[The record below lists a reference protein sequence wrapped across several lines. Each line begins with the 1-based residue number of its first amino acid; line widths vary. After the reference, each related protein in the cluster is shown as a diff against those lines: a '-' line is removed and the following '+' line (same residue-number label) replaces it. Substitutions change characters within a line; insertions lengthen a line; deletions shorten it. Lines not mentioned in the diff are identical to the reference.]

1 MSEKRKASGGL
12 VPEDVAEEKKVKGSP
27 KAQDSGTSAK
37 VDEKLGTV
45 SLDNIEEDDE
55 FQEFEVYST
64 SAVVCSSPFSVHV
77 ASRMVLVPLFFLEL
91 NLSLSLS
98 VCLCGCCCAFL
109 ACSSHATAWDTAQA
123 QKPDSLDFQDNWDED
138 ANDKDFVAQLRKEL
152 SK

>member
-55 FQEFEVYST
+55 FQEFEVYT
-64 SAVVCSSPFSVHV
+64 
-77 ASRMVLVPLFFLEL
+77 
-91 NLSLSLS
+91 
-98 VCLCGCCCAFL
+98 
-109 ACSSHATAWDTAQA
+109 WDTAQA

>member
-27 KAQDSGTSAK
+27 KAQDSNSGK

-64 SAVVCSSPFSVHV
+64 SEACWHSLPRS
-77 ASRMVLVPLFFLEL
+77 ASILHDLRCHCQCCY
-91 NLSLSLS
+91 LS
-98 VCLCGCCCAFL
+98 
-109 ACSSHATAWDTAQA
+109 
-123 QKPDSLDFQDNWDED
+123 
-138 ANDKDFVAQLRKEL
+138 
-152 SK
+152 